1 MSGGN
6 ADRSAGAIAT
16 GLQERHGRVQM
27 AAMMPGHRER
37 AESLVQRTGARV
49 TRQRVAVLAVL
60 LAAPRALTHHEV
72 EKRAHRGLGMDRV
85 TVYRVLEWLT
95 ARNLAHRIA
104 GDDRVW
110 RFNAAEDEA
119 EGGHAH
125 AHFKC
130 NGCGEVTCLDG
141 VRAARS
147 IRLPSGYHPQEVDL
161 TVKGL
166 CVECVPARKR
176 A

>member
-1 MSGGN
+1 MTLMTQKFL
-6 ADRSAGAIAT
+6 D
-16 GLQERHGRVQM
+16 L
-27 AAMMPGHRER
+27 
-37 AESLVQRTGARV
+37 AEALVQRTGARV
-49 TRQRVAVLAVL
+49 TRQRIEVLAVL
-60 LAAPRALTHHEV
+60 LAAPRALTHLEI
-72 EKRAHRGLGMDRV
+72 ENRANRTLGIDRV

-95 ARNLAHRIA
+95 AHLLAHKIA

-110 RFNAAEDEA
+110 RFNAAGDES
-119 EGGHAH
+119 ERSHAH

-130 NGCGEVTCLDG
+130 NGCGEVICLDE
-141 VRAARS
+141 VRAARGV
-147 IRLPSGYHPQEVDL
+147 RLPSGYRSQEVEL